1 MSQEE
6 RPFDWW
12 QARALCQ
19 MMRDFYA
26 QPENRAAFEVWQANR
41 KKKGPPMLEHRRA
54 R

>member
-6 RPFDWW
+6 RLFDRW
-12 QARALCQ
+12 QARTLCQ
-19 MMRDFYA
+19 MMQDFYA
-26 QPENRAAFEVWQANR
+26 RPENRAAFEVWQANR